1 MRTHTSTSPASLSF
15 SRSWPRSRFSKPPF
29 RSSPGPRRHRAVGR
43 ANLAMTRPDAAVR
56 LRADFRRGRGGRRS
70 AAGVSGA
77 DGRGGLARGRTVRP
91 WHRRPRLC
99 VRIPRALDHARFAGA
114 VEIPSR
120 ASQRRLRRRDDELR
134 THPVEI
140 AWRHLWLFV
149 TVWILGVP
157 AAAVVA
163 FRVLSAVNGI
173 FEHANIRVRPAV
185 DAALSWVWVTPQM
198 HKVHHSRDQAETD
211 TNYGNLLALHDRLF
225 GTFVPT
231 ERALSVKYG
240 LDDVDPAEN
249 PIVRRA
255 ARDAVAVEERAG
267 SCSRAGRLEVGPD
280 RKLNAARRVRR
291 CHAGGP
297 RMRVRSSSRSA
308 ERCCSAVSSSSC

>member
-1 MRTHTSTSPASLSF
+1 MSPALWRFHRVHHSDPFVDVTTSF
-15 SRSWPRSRFSKPPF
+15 
-29 RSSPGPRRHRAVGR
+29 
-43 ANLAMTRPDAAVR
+43 
-56 LRADFRRGRGGRRS
+56 
-70 AAGVSGA
+70 
-77 DGRGGLARGRTVRP
+77 
-91 WHRRPRLC
+91 
-99 VRIPRALDHARFAGA
+99 
-114 VEIPSR
+114 
-120 ASQRRLRRRDDELR
+120 R

-157 AAAVVA
+157 AAAVVV

-185 DAALSWVWVTPQM
+185 DTALSWVWVTPQM

-211 TNYGNLLALHDRLF
+211 TNYGNLLALPDRLF

-231 ERALSVKYG
+231 KRALSR
-240 LDDVDPAEN
+240 DVRAGRCRSGRE

-267 SCSRAGRLEVGPD
+267 SCSRCR
-280 RKLNAARRVRR
+280 
-291 CHAGGP
+291 
-297 RMRVRSSSRSA
+297 
-308 ERCCSAVSSSSC
+308 